1 MGLLAL
7 AVAPGMA
14 ICIYIYIKDK
24 YKREP
29 PGLLL
34 LSFILGMLSII
45 PAILLEMP
53 FGTSMNAMTGK
64 SIQQVAFYAFIV
76 VGVSEEL
83 SKYLMVRY
91 FAFKRI
97 AFDDP
102 FDGIVYAVMVG
113 MGFATIENIGYVF
126 EHGMATGIMRMF
138 LSVPAHA
145 TFAVLMGY
153 HIGLAKFDSANRN
166 RHLFYAILWPVLFHG
181 SFDFFLFKG
190 STLLHVGGAIVSFMV
205 AIKLSRRAIRKKLA
219 LSQSYSQGIDT
230 ISNGDH
236 SLL

>member
-53 FGTSMNAMTGK
+53 FGTSMNAMAGK

-76 VGVSEEL
+76 VGLSEEL

-91 FAFKRI
+91 FAFSSLR
-97 AFDDP
+97 
-102 FDGIVYAVMVG
+102 
-113 MGFATIENIGYVF
+113 
-126 EHGMATGIMRMF
+126 
-138 LSVPAHA
+138 S
-145 TFAVLMGY
+145 
-153 HIGLAKFDSANRN
+153 KFIKA
-166 RHLFYAILWPVLFHG
+166 
-181 SFDFFLFKG
+181 
-190 STLLHVGGAIVSFMV
+190 LL
-205 AIKLSRRAIRKKLA
+205 
-219 LSQSYSQGIDT
+219 
-230 ISNGDH
+230 
-236 SLL
+236 